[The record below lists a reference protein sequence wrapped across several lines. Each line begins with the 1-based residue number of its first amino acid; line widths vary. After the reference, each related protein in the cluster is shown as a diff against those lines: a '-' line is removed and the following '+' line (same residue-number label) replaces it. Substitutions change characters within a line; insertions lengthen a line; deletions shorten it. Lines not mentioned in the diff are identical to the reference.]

1 MFKYFY
7 FILLCISIAFPI
19 SSSRIITTFDY
30 PGEYSVPIYN
40 SLNNELISKN
50 YFETDFSID
59 IAYEHLVLDGNDFLF
74 LIGGEFMIGRKS
86 SSNVAFHSIY
96 LMPMLKL
103 LDKTSVFLK
112 GGFSFLNTQQENFF
126 LDKGLMLSA
135 GIEYSISKNISMA
148 ISATGY
154 DLFNET
160 YITPDYTSI
169 PFIQLGLDP
178 QLQIP
183 DIDIDMKYTK
193 FGISVIY
200 GF

>member
-1 MFKYFY
+1 MFKYLN

-19 SSSRIITTFDY
+19 STSRIITTFDY
-30 PGEYSVPIYN
+30 PGEYSVPVY
-40 SLNNELISKN
+40 SLDNELISKK

-59 IAYEHLVLDGNDFLF
+59 IAYEHLILDGNDFFF

-86 SSNVAFHSIY
+86 NSNVAFHSIY

-103 LDKTSVFLK
+103 SDKTLVFLK
-112 GGFSFLNTQQENFF
+112 GGASFLNAHQENFF

-154 DLFNET
+154 DLINQI
-160 YITPDYTSI
+160 YHTPDFSSI
-169 PFIQLGLDP
+169 PFTQLGLDP
-178 QLQIP
+178 QVQIP
-183 DIDIDMKYTK
+183 DVEIDMKYTK